1 MGSNAC
7 AAARTNH
14 VLSSFLPHD
23 LSTSMMRLR
32 TWLNINPRVRF
43 LGAALGLYLVWW
55 LGYELVLGPDKRLD
69 HLLSG
74 QVAHAAAAGL
84 QAVGFAAGLAPTD
97 LTTVTMQGQP
107 AVLVGDPC
115 NGLAL
120 YALFAGFVLAYPG
133 AGRRKVW
140 FIPLGVLAI
149 YLLNVLRVAA
159 LALNHT
165 YWYHTVAFNHHYT
178 FTFVAYGAII
188 GLWHLWVRRVTAA
201 QPSLA

>member
-1 MGSNAC
+1 MNIPA
-7 AAARTNH
+7 
-14 VLSSFLPHD
+14 L
-23 LSTSMMRLR
+23 LR
-32 TWLNINPRVRF
+32 THPRVRF
-43 LGAALGLYLVWW
+43 LGAAAGLYLLWW
-55 LGYELVLGPDKRLD
+55 LGYEQVLGPDKRLD
-69 HLLSG
+69 HLLSS

-84 QAVGFAAGLAPTD
+84 QTVGFAAGLAPNAP
-97 LTTVTMQGQP
+97 TTVTMQGLP

-140 FIPLGVLAI
+140 FILLGVLAI

-165 YWYHTVAFNHHYT
+165 YWYHTVDFNHHYT

-188 GLWHLWVRRVTAA
+188 GLWPLWLRRVTAE

>member
-1 MGSNAC
+1 M
-7 AAARTNH
+7 RTP
-14 VLSSFLPHD
+14 LWPSC
-23 LSTSMMRLR
+23 LSTSRLLLR
-32 TWLNINPRVRF
+32 TWLSTHPRARF
-43 LGAALGLYLVWW
+43 LGAALGLYLLWW
-55 LGYELVLGPDKRLD
+55 LGYELGLGPDKRLD

-74 QVAHAAAAGL
+74 QVAGAAAAGL

-97 LTTVTMQGQP
+97 PTVVTMQGQP

-140 FIPLGVLAI
+140 FIPLGVGAI

-178 FTFVAYGAII
+178 FSFVAYGAII
-188 GLWHLWVRRVTAA
+188 GLWHLWVRRVIVAPPA
-201 QPSLA
+201 FV